1 MGSCAGCC
9 GCQRAFFRVV
19 NTAAM
24 PMDRTAAAIH
34 AVSVTAD
41 CSYEESIIPE
51 MSALL
56 GDACRKVRS
65 LDEALMGAKAV
76 EGSQA
81 LANYYRD
88 KVFSAMA
95 ELRIT
100 IDQLETMTPSDKW
113 PVPSYGDLLFSVR

>member
-1 MGSCAGCC
+1 M
-9 GCQRAFFRVV
+9 
-19 NTAAM
+19 
-24 PMDRTAAAIH
+24 
-34 AVSVTAD
+34 
-41 CSYEESIIPE
+41 EETLVKRLSKLSTCLYQKNDKLE
-51 MSALL
+51 KALL
-56 GDACRKVRS
+56 DC
-65 LDEALMGAKAV
+65 KAYTDLQ
-76 EGSQA
+76 E

>member
-1 MGSCAGCC
+1 MAAGPEVPSFRFIGS
-9 GCQRAFFRVV
+9 
-19 NTAAM
+19 
-24 PMDRTAAAIH
+24 I
-34 AVSVTAD
+34 
-41 CSYEESIIPE
+41 EEKRPDVDVISPN
-51 MSALL
+51 SPL
-56 GDACRKVRS
+56 G
-65 LDEALMGAKAV
+65 EALMGAKTV